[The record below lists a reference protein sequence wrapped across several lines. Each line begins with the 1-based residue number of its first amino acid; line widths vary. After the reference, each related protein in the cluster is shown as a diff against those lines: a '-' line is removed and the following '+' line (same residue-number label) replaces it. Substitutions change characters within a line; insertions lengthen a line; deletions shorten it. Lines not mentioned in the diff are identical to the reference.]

1 MNGMKR
7 IFLIFITIAVIVASI
22 YIILE
27 PSMTSE
33 PPVGEVTSK
42 IPTPITTSG
51 PLIDKEKLHSKVP
64 LNIVELPDIGNE
76 LTIEVKYNN
85 KTSIIDPTSDSG
97 KILLFSAQQ
106 VLPGLSHLYIS
117 KRDADIN
124 ILKKN
129 SSYIEIKL
137 KNSHDLIFGMY
148 SVPSVKLVFF
158 MDGEDA
164 GLVASLPSEGAEF
177 CNCEKAQQDSPQFLR
192 LASALV
198 DATAR

>member
-7 IFLIFITIAVIVASI
+7 ISLIFITIAVIVASI
-22 YIILE
+22 YIILK

-64 LNIVELPDIGNE
+64 PNIVELPDIGNE

-97 KILLFSAQQ
+97 KILSFSAQQ
-106 VLPGLSHLYIS
+106 VMPGLSHLYIS
-117 KRDADIN
+117 KRGT
-124 ILKKN
+124 ILK
-129 SSYIEIKL
+129 SSDF
-137 KNSHDLIFGMY
+137 H
-148 SVPSVKLVFF
+148 FF
-158 MDGEDA
+158 RHRNQMIW
-164 GLVASLPSEGAEF
+164 
-177 CNCEKAQQDSPQFLR
+177 
-192 LASALV
+192 
-198 DATAR
+198 